1 MVLGDGTEVRMGNTY
16 GQGGEWEIRGEVRKW
31 MDVPLHYAPFKSAA
45 SRRARIARK
54 SPDLLW

>member
-31 MDVPLHYAPFKSAA
+31 MDVPLQSYVKRLFQVS
-45 SRRARIARK
+45 
-54 SPDLLW
+54 LLLISSG